1 MRKNILLF
9 LSASPLP
16 IDDGI
21 KKINNNLIRTFL
33 EQGHKVTLVLPEGSG
48 KPYAETF
55 YFYYQKKRTLVSL
68 IGALISGKPLYFPLY
83 FDRRF
88 KVDYSLFDVIFYDF
102 YPMTQYSKG
111 QKNELFM
118 MPDSMVALAWSQV
131 KNTPSFLRKIYH
143 LLNFLLA
150 KNYNRRIKKLKKL
163 YVSKED
169 IRLDDLKN
177 SYFFKIP
184 ADEVDLGRYQSTV
197 FDTKEIMF
205 RGVMSFEP
213 NITAVKN
220 FYHEIFLELIKK
232 YPDFRLKVLG
242 KDPSRELQAEMPV
255 KTRFTGFVDDI
266 FQEMAE
272 SGIHIVPM
280 LSGSGVKTKLLDSM
294 ALKRLVFATPK
305 AIHGV
310 FEDVQEAKE
319 NGVLIYTDKEEF
331 FYYFD
336 MVVNHQI
343 DYQQMT
349 EKAYKYIRKNSYKE
363 KIEELMQ
370 LAQV

>member
-1 MRKNILLF
+1 MKKNILLF

-16 IDDGI
+16 VDDGI

-48 KPYAETF
+48 KPYAEAC
-55 YFYYQKKRTLVSL
+55 YFYYQKKRTFFSL
-68 IGALISGKPLYFPLY
+68 IEAFMSGKPLYFPLY

-88 KVDYSLFDVIFYDF
+88 KVDYSLYDVIFYDF
-102 YPMTQYSKG
+102 YPMTQYSQGK
-111 QKNELFM
+111 KNELFM
-118 MPDSMVALAWSQV
+118 MPDSMAALAWSQV
-131 KNTPSFLRKIYH
+131 KNSPSLLQKIYH
-143 LLNFLLA
+143 CLNFLLA
-150 KNYNRRIKKLKKL
+150 KSYNRRIGKLKKL

-169 IRLDDLKN
+169 IKLDGLKN

-184 ADEVDLGRYQSTV
+184 ADEIDLSRYQSTA
-197 FDTKEIMF
+197 FDTKEIVF

-220 FYHEIFLELIKK
+220 FYNEIFVELIKK
-232 YPDFRLKVLG
+232 YPDIRLKVLG
-242 KDPSRELQAEMPV
+242 KDPSKELQAEMPK
-255 KTRFTGFVDDI
+255 KTHFTGFVDDI

-310 FEDVQEAKE
+310 FENVQEAKE
-319 NGVLIYTDKEEF
+319 NGVLIYKDKEEF

-336 MVVNHQI
+336 IVANHRI
-343 DYQQMT
+343 DYRQMT
-349 EKAYKYIRKNSYKE
+349 EKAYEYIKKNSYKE
-363 KIEELMQ
+363 KIEELLQ
-370 LAQV
+370 LAEV